1 MQKYRSRLLIALALL
16 GVLALGVS
24 GARAN
29 PISPQRASEDGP
41 GLTWYSSSS
50 DPSNAGEPDSPGSS
64 LPQHSGSAGSSSSM
78 SVASRGA
85 VGSGPAAMTISQV
98 IRMARVFLMARY
110 LGIAP

>member
-1 MQKYRSRLLIALALL
+1 MLKFRNRLLITLVFL

-29 PISPQRASEDGP
+29 PIAPQRANDDGP

-50 DPSNAGEPDSPGSS
+50 DPSNAGEPDGGGGNT
-64 LPQHSGSAGSSSSM
+64 LPQHSVANTTS
-78 SVASRGA
+78 ASRMVAGEPVSLA
-85 VGSGPAAMTISQV
+85 QPMTIAQV